1 MLHKIINILVVYT
14 LDGLSGSKVDI
25 ERSSLYV
32 FSMFKALPIYYKVP
46 FYSLLIILQYI
57 PILIYLKSISL
68 LPDRKLKKYL
78 NLAYKFI
85 PGESLVFKFVKTF
98 ALISFYDRGNDL

>member
-1 MLHKIINILVVYT
+1 MLYKIISTLVIYT
-14 LDGLSGSKVDI
+14 LDGLSGSKSDLG
-25 ERSSLYV
+25 RSSVYV
-32 FSMFKALPIYYKVP
+32 FSIIKALPIYYKLP

-57 PILIYLKSISL
+57 PIFFYLKPCTVLS
-68 LPDRKLKKYL
+68 DKKLKKYL
-78 NLAYKFI
+78 SFADKFI

>member
-1 MLHKIINILVVYT
+1 MLHKIISILVIYT
-14 LDGLSGSKVDI
+14 LDGLSGSKADL

-32 FSMFKALPIYYKVP
+32 YSTFKTLPIYYKLP

-57 PILIYLKSISL
+57 PMLIYLKSISV

-78 NLAYKFI
+78 NFADKFI
-85 PGESLVFKFVKTF
+85 PGESMVFKFVKTF
-98 ALISFYDRGNDL
+98 ALISFYDRGDDL